1 MRPWL
6 NLYSY
11 MSSRLL
17 MDDVLCV
24 LFYPDDSVRLEMT
37 WFVQAVSVKMMN
49 FVDGGWESDDNIRTS
64 ILIACVCPCLISSR
78 LICFCFTQGLVC
90 FSALQMDVTKQC
102 SREYFSVIPIEFIKC
117 RIHWFFWRD
126 IMNILKWFLQYVQ
139 YTFGMVSAAMNNI
152 FDCLSLC

>member
-11 MSSRLL
+11 VSSKRL

-49 FVDGGWESDDNIRTS
+49 FVDGGRESDDNIRTS

-78 LICFCFTQGLVC
+78 LICFCFTQGLVW
-90 FSALQMDVTKQC
+90 FSAHTQIDVTK
-102 SREYFSVIPIEFIKC
+102 
-117 RIHWFFWRD
+117 RIFQGHSHR
-126 IMNILKWFLQYVQ
+126 ILKMQSMLILLKGYYGYFKMFTVYSTLLAWDQLPW
-139 YTFGMVSAAMNNI
+139 TI
-152 FDCLSLC
+152 FWLSDLHWIS